1 MRENTFPGVML
12 RERRQAMG
20 FSIEGARAR
29 TYVPAQFLQ
38 AFESGKFDDM
48 PEQAYAVGF
57 LRSYCR
63 FLDMDP
69 EPFVD
74 HYLICTQPK
83 QVPATPAFNF
93 VKREEPRNDTVV
105 RPLPLWVND
114 LITWGAV
121 CAVILLGWLTYSML
135 IRPFVENV
143 KDRVEAGAVE
153 VEAPIHFEEEF

>member
-1 MRENTFPGVML
+1 MRENSFPGVVL
-12 RERRQAMG
+12 RERREAMG
-20 FSIEGARAR
+20 FSIEGARGR
-29 TYVPAQFLQ
+29 THVPAHCLQ
-38 AFESGKFDDM
+38 AFESGAFTQM

-74 HYLICTQPK
+74 QYLVCTQPP
-83 QVPATPAFNF
+83 QVSNTFNF
-93 VKREEPRNDTVV
+93 IKRAETRNETAVKPY
-105 RPLPLWVND
+105 PLWIND

-135 IRPFVENV
+135 VRPLAESV
-143 KDRVEAGAVE
+143 KDRVEAGAFE
-153 VEAPIHFEEEF
+153 VEPPVHFEEEF